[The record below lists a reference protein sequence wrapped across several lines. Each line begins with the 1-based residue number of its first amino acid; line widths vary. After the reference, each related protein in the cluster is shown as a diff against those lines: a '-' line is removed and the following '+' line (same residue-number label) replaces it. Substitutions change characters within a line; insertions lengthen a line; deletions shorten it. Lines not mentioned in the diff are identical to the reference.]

1 MLKKVTDGYGNM
13 RYEQIV
19 YGKFEERC
27 NRFVAHVWIDGR
39 LETVHVKNTG
49 RCRELLFPGADVA
62 LELSDNVN
70 RKTKYDLISAY
81 KKSLGWVNIDS
92 QAPNRVM
99 GEWLAQQGFTYVKP
113 EYKYGASRIDFY
125 MEKGEEK
132 YLLEVKGCTLE
143 VKGKGFFPDAPSDR
157 ARKHVRELQKA
168 VLEGYHGIVAFV
180 IPMAGVTE
188 VLPNMAMDPE
198 FGEALEEAGRAG
210 VEIWYMPCNVS
221 ENTLSIS
228 QKIERKNGFV

>member
-1 MLKKVTDGYGNM
+1 M

-19 YGKFEERC
+19 YGKFAERC

-49 RCRELLFPGADVA
+49 RCRELLLPGADVV
-62 LELSDNVN
+62 LELADHAN
-70 RKTKYDLISAY
+70 RKTKYDLIGAY
-81 KKSLGWVNIDS
+81 KKDLGWVNIDS

-99 GEWLAQQGFTYVKP
+99 GEWLAQQEYTYVKP

-143 VKGKGFFPDAPSDR
+143 KEGTGFFPDAPSDR

-180 IPMAGVTE
+180 IPMAGVAE
-188 VLPNMAMDPE
+188 VLPNTVTDPE
-198 FGEALEEAGRAG
+198 FGEALEAAERAG
-210 VEIWYMPCNVS
+210 VEIWYMPCDVT
-221 ENTLSIS
+221 ERTLSIRR
-228 QKIERKNGFV
+228 KIKRENSFVLEKCAEGGTE